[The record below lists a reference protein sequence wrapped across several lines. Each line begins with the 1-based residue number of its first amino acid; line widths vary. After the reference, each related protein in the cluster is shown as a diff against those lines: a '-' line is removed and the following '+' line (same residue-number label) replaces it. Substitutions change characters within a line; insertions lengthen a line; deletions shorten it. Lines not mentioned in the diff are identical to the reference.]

1 MRRIALSL
9 AAGLTLIGP
18 VARSQT
24 ATVDDKSDKTVTT
37 DKADKKPTYDARHH
51 DLRPLETFYL
61 SNASSV
67 NAGNEILTALR
78 LMLDPVDKLYLTP
91 SVNAISVR
99 ADSPDDIALVKQ
111 LVSELD
117 RPQKVYR
124 LTYAIDESDSGK
136 RVGTQHFALLV
147 AGGNHTILKQGSKVP
162 IVTGSY
168 NHDQNESQT
177 QMTYLDIGL
186 NIDAEVDDFSGGLKL
201 RSKLEQ
207 SSVAEERSGIG
218 PTDPIVRQSVLEGTS
233 LLTLGK
239 PMVLGALDVPGS
251 TRHLDISVV
260 AEQVK

>member
-9 AAGLTLIGP
+9 AVGLTLIGQ
-18 VARSQT
+18 VASAQT
-24 ATVDDKSDKTVTT
+24 APVDDKSDKAGAT
-37 DKADKKPTYDARHH
+37 DKADKKPLNDARHH
-51 DLRPLETFYL
+51 DTRPLETFYL
-61 SNASSV
+61 ANASSQ
-67 NAGNEILTALR
+67 NAGNEVLTALR
-78 LMLDPVDKLYLTP
+78 LMLDPVDKLYLSP
-91 SVNAISVR
+91 SINAISIR
-99 ADSPDDIALVKQ
+99 ADADEIALAKQ
-111 LVSELD
+111 LLAELD

-124 LTYAIDESDSGK
+124 LTYTIDESDSGK

-147 AGGNHTILKQGSKVP
+147 ANGNRTTLKDGSKVP

-168 NHDQNESQT
+168 NHEQNESQT

-186 NIDAEVDDFSGGLKL
+186 NIDASVEELSGGVGL
-201 RSKLEQ
+201 RSKVEQ
-207 SSVAEERSGIG
+207 SSVAEEKSGVG

-233 LLTLGK
+233 VLTLGK

>member
-1 MRRIALSL
+1 MRRIALSV
-9 AAGLTLIGP
+9 AVGLTLLGP
-18 VARSQT
+18 MARAQT
-24 ATVDDKSDKTVTT
+24 TPADDKNE
-37 DKADKKPTYDARHH
+37 KAAATEKSVNKPPFVGHH
-51 DLRPLETFYL
+51 DTRPVETFYL
-61 SNASSV
+61 SNASSL

-78 LMLDPVDKLYLTP
+78 LMLDPADKLYLTP
-91 SVNAISVR
+91 SLNAISVR
-99 ADSPDDIALVKQ
+99 ADSDDIVLVKQ

-117 RPQKVYR
+117 RPQRVYR
-124 LTYAIDESDSGK
+124 LTYTINESDSGK
-136 RVGTQHFALLV
+136 LVGTQHFALLV

-168 NHDQNESQT
+168 NHEQNENQT

-186 NIDAEVDDFSGGLKL
+186 NVDAEVDDFSGGLKL

-207 SSVAEERSGIG
+207 SSIAEEKSGIG